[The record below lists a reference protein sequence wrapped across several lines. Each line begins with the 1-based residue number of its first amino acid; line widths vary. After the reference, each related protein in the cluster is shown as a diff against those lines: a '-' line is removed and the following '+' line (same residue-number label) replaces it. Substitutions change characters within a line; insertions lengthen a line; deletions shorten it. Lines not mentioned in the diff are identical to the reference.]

1 MATVNFS
8 VPDDV
13 KEAFNEAFEGR
24 NKSAVIADL
33 MREAVERVRSG
44 QRSREAIG
52 RILERRRGRP
62 VLSDEEIRAARLDG
76 RS

>member
-13 KEAFNEAFEGR
+13 KEAFNIAYQGQ

-33 MREAVERVRSG
+33 MREAIERAERK
-44 QRSREAIG
+44 QRSHDAIS
-52 RILERRRGRP
+52 RIMERRKHA
-62 VLSDEEIRAARLDG
+62 LSLTDEEIRSAREDG
-76 RS
+76 RP

>member
-13 KEAFNEAFEGR
+13 KAAFNEAFEGR

-33 MREAVERVRSG
+33 MREAV
-44 QRSREAIG
+44 G
-52 RILERRRGRP
+52 RILERRRARRDLADEAIRRARNDGRP
-62 VLSDEEIRAARLDG
+62 
-76 RS
+76 

>member
-13 KEAFNEAFEGR
+13 KKAFNEAFEGR
-24 NKSAVIADL
+24 NKSAVIAGL
-33 MREAVERVRSG
+33 MREAVDRVRSG
-44 QRSREAIG
+44 ERSREAIG

-62 VLSDEEIRAARLDG
+62 VLSDEELRSARLDG

>member
-33 MREAVERVRSG
+33 MREAIERVRSG

-62 VLSDEEIRAARLDG
+62 VLSDEEVRAARLDG
-76 RS
+76 RP